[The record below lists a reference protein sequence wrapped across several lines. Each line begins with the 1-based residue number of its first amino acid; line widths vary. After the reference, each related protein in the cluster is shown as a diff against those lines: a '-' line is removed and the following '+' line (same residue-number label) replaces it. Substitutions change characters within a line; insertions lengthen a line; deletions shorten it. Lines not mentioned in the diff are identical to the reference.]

1 MHIDRI
7 PVYRVYQRAIDLELY
22 HAFAE
27 LVVQTSQDDT
37 ARRTYRQTR
46 AMQIWQVETD
56 VSGYFEP
63 YHLRYPGEV
72 LERFEEKLGNDVRV
86 LRALALALGN
96 TCAIQ
101 SDNMFVG
108 NQRGAFLQ
116 KLRRSAGEDVY
127 LQGALYLLETDAAQR
142 HALLE
147 KLAEREC
154 TRTEEALFVLS
165 LFDDRERGYE
175 VMHTQLSHL
184 FTQNLTLS
192 LVYDFGVLEWFIRFY
207 AEQWKGL
214 SMLTEHQRDMM
225 RQPFLGSYLFFWHQ
239 NERKALELL
248 EQNRPLQRVCI
259 LLYRYGV
266 RLFLSVERLK
276 ALRWMKMTDVGKFR
290 RLLAVFEYDAED
302 LSAFFDLWLDNHA
315 GQYDLNWFIS
325 QPHPLSKEQREEIL
339 CNQLS
344 YLNALYAGRLH
355 LDFNAVRQFQF
366 SILIYAVEH
375 RKKHFLELV
384 NQNSEVFLSLGR
396 YSLLFEPG
404 FCEHCNINS
413 LTLKNLKASDSVNRS
428 DSFFTLLEEGQQ
440 YTFEEMYQLWHQKEV
455 YVRLYTMLTPLSIDQ
470 RLLTLRQL
478 IKRDLVSQYTGDAEL
493 EQLGKCLLERPFSEW
508 YRGSF
513 GHICGLTRRIAMG
526 LLQHYTQ
533 LQAFIP
539 DFTTESD
546 AVFALNN
553 MKALLEMT
561 DWKQVRKDILTTD
574 ADWLDL
580 KEKLAFSDD
589 FVEQNR
595 ETVTEFLLQ
604 GGAAMVCALYG
615 ELDGQELAVEA
626 LRRIVQAELMGQFYK
641 LKYFAGDLQREIRYP
656 VSEMQ
661 ESLWKKNLSLARG
674 AFWAEEVDDFYH
686 TLRLGELPHS
696 TCLSYRTGSQRECLL
711 AAFDSNKKIVL
722 VKKDEAVVARACL
735 RLTKGAFQKPPAVD
749 FSFADLSQEN
759 MDIGKPVTSE
769 KPVLFL
775 ESIYTFG
782 LNDIEK
788 EEVMKLAVSLTTQKA
803 AELGVVAVL
812 ARRYLGCYERDEY
825 VLAPFYVYIS
835 KSKNGW
841 QYLDSLGGAAYT
853 SAKEEYVEHPF
864 LVMQTAMH
872 QAEANSRNEVYYE

>member
-1 MHIDRI
+1 
-7 PVYRVYQRAIDLELY
+7 
-22 HAFAE
+22 
-27 LVVQTSQDDT
+27 
-37 ARRTYRQTR
+37 
-46 AMQIWQVETD
+46 
-56 VSGYFEP
+56 
-63 YHLRYPGEV
+63 
-72 LERFEEKLGNDVRV
+72 
-86 LRALALALGN
+86 
-96 TCAIQ
+96 
-101 SDNMFVG
+101 
-108 NQRGAFLQ
+108 
-116 KLRRSAGEDVY
+116 
-127 LQGALYLLETDAAQR
+127 
-142 HALLE
+142 
-147 KLAEREC
+147 
-154 TRTEEALFVLS
+154 
-165 LFDDRERGYE
+165 
-175 VMHTQLSHL
+175 
-184 FTQNLTLS
+184 
-192 LVYDFGVLEWFIRFY
+192 
-207 AEQWKGL
+207 
-214 SMLTEHQRDMM
+214 
-225 RQPFLGSYLFFWHQ
+225 
-239 NERKALELL
+239 
-248 EQNRPLQRVCI
+248 
-259 LLYRYGV
+259 
-266 RLFLSVERLK
+266 
-276 ALRWMKMTDVGKFR
+276 MKMTDVGKFR

-440 YTFEEMYQLWHQKEV
+440 YTFEEMYQL
-455 YVRLYTMLTPLSIDQ
+455 
-470 RLLTLRQL
+470 
-478 IKRDLVSQYTGDAEL
+478 
-493 EQLGKCLLERPFSEW
+493 
-508 YRGSF
+508 
-513 GHICGLTRRIAMG
+513 
-526 LLQHYTQ
+526 
-533 LQAFIP
+533 
-539 DFTTESD
+539 
-546 AVFALNN
+546 
-553 MKALLEMT
+553 
-561 DWKQVRKDILTTD
+561 
-574 ADWLDL
+574 
-580 KEKLAFSDD
+580 
-589 FVEQNR
+589 
-595 ETVTEFLLQ
+595 
-604 GGAAMVCALYG
+604 
-615 ELDGQELAVEA
+615 
-626 LRRIVQAELMGQFYK
+626 
-641 LKYFAGDLQREIRYP
+641 
-656 VSEMQ
+656 
-661 ESLWKKNLSLARG
+661 
-674 AFWAEEVDDFYH
+674 
-686 TLRLGELPHS
+686 
-696 TCLSYRTGSQRECLL
+696 YRTGSQRECLL

-872 QAEANSRNEVYYE
+872 QAEANSRNEVYYTVECAGISTVLLEFCVVVACQLHPLGDSRITVTEHPHIELHVTVKDVLNPSILYIELQTDVGNLVILR